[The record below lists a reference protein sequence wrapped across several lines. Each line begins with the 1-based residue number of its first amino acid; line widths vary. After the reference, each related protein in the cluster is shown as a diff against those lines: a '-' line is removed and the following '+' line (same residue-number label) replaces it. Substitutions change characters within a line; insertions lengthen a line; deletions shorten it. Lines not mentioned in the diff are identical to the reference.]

1 MVIPSWGHRGVK
13 WVRDMVDKENIQKGK
28 NVRVLKGDYDLDKK
42 GVKRIFQVEEKHGKK
57 YKGIRFHKIFE
68 TPFWWWELWVG
79 AEPHPQPPSPFPYF
93 HFEQANLQSTLMP
106 CFIHRKLILLWT
118 RKRKGNP
125 WVCSRIWNLAKEP
138 FCVSCKNLRISAFNT
153 WVQMNLIVFWQ
164 FIMDEETFSV
174 YEAAVD
180 CLNLR
185 LQFQIKLY
193 FRLMS
198 LMFKW

>member
-1 MVIPSWGHRGVK
+1 
-13 WVRDMVDKENIQKGK
+13 
-28 NVRVLKGDYDLDKK
+28 
-42 GVKRIFQVEEKHGKK
+42 
-57 YKGIRFHKIFE
+57 
-68 TPFWWWELWVG
+68 
-79 AEPHPQPPSPFPYF
+79 
-93 HFEQANLQSTLMP
+93 
-106 CFIHRKLILLWT
+106 
-118 RKRKGNP
+118 
-125 WVCSRIWNLAKEP
+125 
-138 FCVSCKNLRISAFNT
+138 
-153 WVQMNLIVFWQ
+153 MNLIVFWQ